1 MINEIY
7 YDDDGGGAIDIHAA
21 AIYITLLIYFSIIRA
36 VVFYTVVSVA
46 IEHLHLYR
54 N

>member
-7 YDDDGGGAIDIHAA
+7 DDGGGALIFIAA
-21 AIYITLLIYFSIIRA
+21 AIYITLLIYFSIRA

-46 IEHLHLYR
+46 IEHLHR